1 MQLKDL
7 IRPKL
12 LAKSKLYSVLTNFSS
27 WYQNFNLVITLIY
40 RFKKVSKPQ
49 ARKIQKKQTKK
60 QKPQPFLTTS

>member
-12 LAKSKLYSVLTNFSS
+12 LAKSRLYSVLTNFSS

-40 RFKKVSKPQ
+40 RFKKVSSTPI
-49 ARKIQKKQTKK
+49 KI
-60 QKPQPFLTTS
+60 